1 MVRMIFCYIRSFFR
15 KTRSIVFYNQIICG
29 NTSKNGVAGI
39 ATTLFAHIQRM
50 IHGQYLCGLRIKQN
64 PFHHMIRVI
73 AFLAFVFV
81 GVTSAASQNMAS
93 TDAAVS
99 TAAKSISTSEGWLMN
114 GADGAK
120 VIYID
125 LEKISTNVTDMVLQS
140 STGAVVRQ
148 ESLSQLSVDS
158 IYEVDYSA
166 LPVGDYSIEVRSYT
180 GSLTHKF
187 SVK

>member
-1 MVRMIFCYIRSFFR
+1 
-15 KTRSIVFYNQIICG
+15 
-29 NTSKNGVAGI
+29 
-39 ATTLFAHIQRM
+39 
-50 IHGQYLCGLRIKQN
+50 
-64 PFHHMIRVI
+64 MIRVI